1 MIFKIAF
8 NIVGFGMLIGN
19 LYYGLRLLSLAFGI
33 RNKNSHLIDKGWNGR
48 VTPKQ
53 LRKLKEIIN
62 DEKSKQ
68 AIEKFLKYHRLVIII
83 IITGVFLF
91 LLIGFLNRIITGGEN

>member
-1 MIFKIAF
+1 MIFRVAF
-8 NIVGFGMLIGN
+8 NIVGFGMLIGC
-19 LYYGLRLLSLAFGI
+19 LYFGARLLLLGFDI
-33 RNKNSHLIDKGWNGR
+33 RGRNMHLVGKGWNGR
-48 VTPKQ
+48 VTSKQ